1 MKDSLG
7 GDYNV
12 SAFVLMKPILDL
24 VDSTSAADDA
34 NWQEAKPYLEPLNA
48 LVAGTSGSG
57 DDLKSAFKLVVK

>member
-1 MKDSLG
+1 VKDSL

-12 SAFVLMKPILDL
+12 SLYVLVKPILDL
-24 VDSTSAADDA
+24 VDSTAAADDA
-34 NWQEAKPYLEPLNA
+34 DWQDAKPYLEPLNA